1 VKLLAPGAA
10 SSTLVGS
17 RHYLKHSKITLVPSF
32 NLRVNVN
39 RPFTLIGISPCKIA
53 QVIRAKPFAERFSAI
68 SRT

>member
-1 VKLLAPGAA
+1 
-10 SSTLVGS
+10 
-17 RHYLKHSKITLVPSF
+17 LVPSF